1 LYVYAGGLGERQL
14 AYGPP
19 WSKHLAISAPTE
31 NKPSTS
37 PGFFAS
43 LAYPDYR
50 RLWTATG
57 FTQSAGWALIV
68 ARGPLAYQVTD
79 SATWI
84 GLITFAALIPSLAF
98 NPIGGYLA
106 DRMDRRH
113 LLMACCATNLV
124 TALALAV
131 AVVMGVI
138 HGPGGIWW
146 LLGLS
151 VINGC
156 ARSVQMP
163 ASQSL
168 LPNLIP
174 REGLLNGIAL
184 NQAVQ
189 QGSRAAGALAMVP
202 LVATV
207 DTEWIFFI
215 PVALYF
221 LGGIQLASI
230 KTRSTGEKVAGR
242 GVFYNL
248 VAGIH
253 YSYTHPIV
261 LSVIMLAVAHCAL
274 TMAFEALFP
283 LFAREQLGMSE
294 DRALYSGPMY
304 MMIGVGI
311 GAVFV
316 NTVVLARVR
325 DQRKRGGLIFWL
337 GILSGLSP
345 LALAFS
351 DSLLLAVLAAAA
363 IGGATAGFMT
373 MTHSTIQQIIPDGLR
388 GRISSVN
395 MWHTMGMMAAF
406 NLVNPALADLSW
418 IDAPRILAATGL
430 IFLVIVLISLLIP
443 PLRQIYM
450 RGLPESVQG
459 ELRPSFAAAG

>member
-1 LYVYAGGLGERQL
+1 MTA
-14 AYGPP
+14 
-19 WSKHLAISAPTE
+19 SSATE
-31 NKPSTS
+31 DPSTNETPPVKS
-37 PGFFAS
+37 GYFAS
-43 LAYPDYR
+43 LAFPDYR

-79 SATWI
+79 SAAWI
-84 GLITFAALIPSLAF
+84 GIITFAALIPALAF

-106 DRMDRRH
+106 DRMDRRT
-113 LLMACCATNLV
+113 LLLACCVTNLM
-124 TALALAV
+124 T
-131 AVVMGVI
+131 AVVLAIAVVAGVI
-138 HGPGGIWW
+138 HGTGGIWW

-151 VINGC
+151 IINGC

-168 LPNLIP
+168 LPNLVP
-174 REGLLNGIAL
+174 KEGLLNGIAL

-202 LVATV
+202 LVATIGTDEV
-207 DTEWIFFI
+207 FFI
-215 PVALYF
+215 PAALYL
-221 LGGIQLASI
+221 LGGFQLVAI
-230 KTRSTGEKVAGR
+230 RTRSTGKKVAGR
-242 GVFYNL
+242 SVLYNL

-325 DQRKRGGLIFWL
+325 DQRKRGALIFWL
-337 GILSGLSP
+337 GVLSGLAP
-345 LALAFS
+345 LAMAFS
-351 DSLLLAVLAAAA
+351 NSLLLAVLAAAA

-373 MTHSTIQQIIPDGLR
+373 MTHATIQQIIPDALR

-395 MWHTMGMMAAF
+395 MWHTMGMMATF
-406 NLVNPALADLSW
+406 NLVNPILAELSW

-430 IFLVIVLISLLIP
+430 IFLVIVLVSLLIP
-443 PLRQIYM
+443 PLRQIYF
-450 RGLPESVQG
+450 RGLPQAVQT

>member
-1 LYVYAGGLGERQL
+1 MATSTEPEG
-14 AYGPP
+14 
-19 WSKHLAISAPTE
+19 ISTTE
-31 NKPSTS
+31 NTPVKP
-37 PGFFAS
+37 GYFAS

-84 GLITFAALIPSLAF
+84 GIITFAALIPALAF

-106 DRMDRRH
+106 DRLDRRT
-113 LLMACCATNLV
+113 LLLACCAINFTSAI
-124 TALALAV
+124 ALAA
-131 AVVMGVI
+131 AVVLGVI

-151 VINGC
+151 IVNGC

-168 LPNLIP
+168 LPNLVP

-207 DTEWIFFI
+207 GTDWVFFI
-215 PVALYF
+215 PAAMYF
-221 LGGIQLASI
+221 LGGTQLLAI
-230 KTRSTGEKVAGR
+230 ETRSTGTKVGR
-242 GVFYNL
+242 SVFYNL

-261 LSVIMLAVAHCAL
+261 LSVIMIAVFHCAL

-294 DRALYSGPMY
+294 DRSLYSGPMY
-304 MMIGVGI
+304 MMIGVGL

-325 DQRKRGGLIFWL
+325 DQRKRGALIFWL
-337 GILSGLSP
+337 GVISGLAP

-351 DSLLLAVLAAAA
+351 NSLFLAVLSAAA

-373 MTHSTIQQIIPDGLR
+373 MTHATIQQIIPDGIR

-406 NLVNPALADLSW
+406 NLVNPALAELSW

-430 IFLVIVLISLLIP
+430 LFLVIVLLSLVVP
-443 PLRQIYM
+443 PLRQIYT
-450 RGLPESVQG
+450 RGLPESAQN

>member
-1 LYVYAGGLGERQL
+1 MTASSATED
-14 AYGPP
+14 ASPP
-19 WSKHLAISAPTE
+19 QDAPV
-31 NKPSTS
+31 K

-50 RLWTATG
+50 RLWAATG

-68 ARGPLAYQVTD
+68 ARGPLAYQITD

-84 GLITFAALIPSLAF
+84 GIITFAALIPSLIF

-113 LLMACCATNLV
+113 LLLACCVTNFM

-131 AVVMGVI
+131 AVVAGVI

-151 VINGC
+151 IINGC

-168 LPNLIP
+168 LPNLVP
-174 REGLLNGIAL
+174 KAGLLNGIAL

-207 DTEWIFFI
+207 GTDEVFFI
-215 PVALYF
+215 PVALYL
-221 LGGIQLASI
+221 LGGFQLAAI
-230 KTRSTGEKVAGR
+230 KTHSTGKNVGGR

-253 YSYTHPIV
+253 YAYTHPIV

-304 MMIGVGI
+304 MMIGVGL

-316 NTVVLARVR
+316 NTVVLSRVR
-325 DQRKRGGLIFWL
+325 DQKKRGGLILWL
-337 GILSGLSP
+337 GVLSGLSP

-351 DSLLLAVLAAAA
+351 NSLFLAVLAAAA

-373 MTHSTIQQIIPDGLR
+373 MTHTTIQQIIPDGIR

-406 NLVNPALADLSW
+406 NLVNPALAELSW

-430 IFLVIVLISLLIP
+430 IFLVVVLLSLVVP
-443 PLRQIYM
+443 PLRQIYT
-450 RGLPESVQG
+450 RGLPESPET

>member
-1 LYVYAGGLGERQL
+1 M
-14 AYGPP
+14 
-19 WSKHLAISAPTE
+19 AISPKTE
-31 NKPSTS
+31 DISDKPS
-37 PGFFAS
+37 FFAS
-43 LAYPDYR
+43 LTYPDYR

-57 FTQSAGWALIV
+57 FTQSAGWALII
-68 ARGPLAYQVTD
+68 ARGPLAYQITD
-79 SATWI
+79 SPAWI
-84 GLITFAALIPSLAF
+84 GIITFAALIPSLVF

-106 DRMDRRH
+106 DRMDRRL
-113 LLMACCATNLV
+113 LLMYCCATNLLSAV
-124 TALALAV
+124 ALAV
-131 AVVMGVI
+131 AVVAGVI

-146 LLGLS
+146 LLGLAF
-151 VINGC
+151 INGC

-168 LPNLIP
+168 LPNLVP
-174 REGLLNGIAL
+174 RERLLNGIAL

-207 DTEWIFFI
+207 GTSEIFFI
-215 PVALYF
+215 PAALYL
-221 LGGIQLASI
+221 LGGLQLASI
-230 KTRSTGEKVAGR
+230 QTQSTGQKVAGR

-253 YSYTHPIV
+253 YSYTHPLV

-294 DRALYSGPMY
+294 DRALYSGPIY
-304 MMIGVGI
+304 MMMGVGV

-316 NTVVLARVR
+316 NTVVLAQVR
-325 DQRKRGGLIFWL
+325 EQRKRGALIFWL
-337 GILSGLSP
+337 GVFSGLAP
-345 LALAFS
+345 LALTFS
-351 DSLLLAVLAAAA
+351 NSIFVAVLATAA

-373 MTHSTIQQIIPDGLR
+373 MTHTTIQQIIPDGLR

-406 NLVNPALADLSW
+406 NLVNPALAELSW

-430 IFLVIVLISLLIP
+430 IFLVIVLLSVLVP
-443 PLRQIYM
+443 PLRQIYT
-450 RGLPESVQG
+450 RGLPDAVG
-459 ELRPSFAAAG
+459 AELRPSYAAAT